1 MPIDFSQYISLR
13 PFDASPTAIY
23 LDAIDYARVVLP
35 EFQPRQGTP
44 EDAILQAISYISS
57 LNISAIN
64 RLPDRLMSGLVGMMG
79 IDLDD
84 GTKTIIDVKF
94 TSTTADGTTIPQGT
108 VVRYDYEF
116 LGDRNSIYFETS
128 EELVIAAVDEE
139 DPLPFGVVE
148 AASLDVGQI
157 IPLEDGYLFEIET
170 PTTDILQAELDSTV
184 TQGLNPETEIEYL
197 TRAVNFLSSLSSS
210 FAKAE
215 QVDSFISSSYLSTIS
230 RSKTYDL
237 TNSNPIGGNLEIG
250 DPDQVGYV
258 TIFVYGINDFATSE
272 QKTDLL
278 AEVQH
283 RSVAGL
289 EIGIENVR
297 IVEIEIEATVSHSS
311 EYESAV
317 ISQNIKSALSSYFSP
332 ANYRFSECIKISE
345 FYAIMSSVAGV
356 LYITDLV
363 VDEKSGGVEA
373 TIDADGNVNY
383 IFKGSLPSLAA
394 SDITITTE
402 SANV

>member
-332 ANYRFSECIKISE
+332 P
-345 FYAIMSSVAGV
+345 
-356 LYITDLV
+356 
-363 VDEKSGGVEA
+363 
-373 TIDADGNVNY
+373 TIDFLNALKYLN
-383 IFKGSLPSLAA
+383 FMRLCHLLPVFY
-394 SDITITTE
+394 T
-402 SANV
+402 

>member
-57 LNISAIN
+57 MNISAIN
-64 RLPDRLMSGLVGMMG
+64 RLPDRLMAGLVGMMG
-79 IDLDD
+79 VDLDD
-84 GTKTIIDVKF
+84 GTKTVIDIKF
-94 TSTTADGTTIPQGT
+94 TSTTTDGTTIPQGT

-148 AASLDVGQI
+148 AAALDVGQT
-157 IPLEDGYLFEIET
+157 IPLEVGYIFEIET
-170 PTTDILQAELDSTV
+170 PTTDILQAELDSLV
-184 TQGLNPETEIEYL
+184 TAGTNSETEVEYL

-210 FAKAE
+210 FAKAA

-237 TNSNPIGGNLEIG
+237 TDAEGDLEIG
-250 DPDQVGYV
+250 DEDEVGFV

-278 AEVQH
+278 AEVQDK
-283 RSVAGL
+283 SVAGL
-289 EIGIENVR
+289 EIGINDVR
-297 IVEIEIEATVSHSS
+297 LVEITVEATVSHVP

-332 ANYRFSECIKISE
+332 ANYRFSDGIKLSE

-363 VDEKSGGVEA
+363 VDVVSGVEA
-373 TIDADGNVNY
+373 TIDGDGNIDY
-383 IFKGSLPSLAA
+383 IFKGSLPSIATG
-394 SDITITTE
+394 DITITTE
-402 SANV
+402 SVNV

>member
-23 LDAIDYARVVLP
+23 LDSIDYARMALP

-57 LNISAIN
+57 MNISAIN
-64 RLPDRLMSGLVGMMG
+64 RLPDRLMAGIVGMMG
-79 IDLDD
+79 VDLDE
-84 GTKTIIDVKF
+84 GTKTIIDIKF

-128 EELVIAAVDEE
+128 EELIIAAVDEE
-139 DPLPFGVVE
+139 DPLPFGIVE
-148 AASLDVGQI
+148 AAALDVGQT
-157 IPLEDGYLFEIET
+157 IPLEVGYVFEIET
-170 PTTDILQAELDSTV
+170 PTTDILQAELNEVV
-184 TQGLNPETEIEYL
+184 TSGLNPETEIEYL

-215 QVDSFISSSYLSTIS
+215 QVDSFIASQYLSTIS

-237 TNSNPIGGNLEIG
+237 TDPEGALEIG
-250 DPDQVGYV
+250 DADEVGFV
-258 TIFVYGINDFATSE
+258 TVFVYGINGPATSE

-278 AEVQH
+278 ADIQN

-289 EIGIENVR
+289 EIGIQDAR
-297 IVEIEIEATVSHSS
+297 TVELTVEANIAHSS
-311 EYESAV
+311 DYDSAT
-317 ISQNIKSALSSYFSP
+317 ISQNIKSALSTYFSP
-332 ANYRFSECIKISE
+332 QNYRFSEGIKLSE
-345 FYAIMSSVAGV
+345 FYGIMSSVAGV
-356 LYITDLV
+356 IYVTNLSLDVTTPA
-363 VDEKSGGVEA
+363 EA
-373 TIDADGNVNY
+373 TIDGDGNVDY
-383 IFKGSLPSLAA
+383 VFKGSLPSI
-394 SDITITTE
+394 STNDITLTTE
-402 SANV
+402 SLAL